1 MSRYE
6 IRYGA
11 IGGQGIITAAT
22 LLVAIAVEKENKHAV
37 ESPTITAA
45 VRGGATKADVIIS
58 EEQIIYPQAMAI
70 DFFVCTHRKPYA
82 LYRDKIKDDAIVVI
96 DSNLVFDKGDTG
108 NWEVHDIPI
117 IHETKDKLGRL
128 VLTSVVTL
136 SITQALTGII
146 EYDNMVSY
154 VKEWAPKDFLELNL
168 EAIDL
173 GQDLAK

>member
-6 IRYGA
+6 VRYGA

-70 DFFVCTHRKPYA
+70 DFFVCTHRKPYSM
-82 LYRDKIKDDAIVVI
+82 YRDKIKDDAIVVI

-146 EYDNMVSY
+146 DYDNMVSY

>member
-1 MSRYE
+1 MSRFE
-6 IRYGA
+6 IRYAA

-22 LLVAIAVEKENKHAV
+22 LFVAIAVEKENKHAV
-37 ESPTITAA
+37 ESPTVTAA

-58 EEQIIYPQAMAI
+58 EEPIIYPQAMAI
-70 DFFVCTHRKPYA
+70 DFFVCTHRKSYA
-82 LYRDKIKDDAIVVI
+82 MYRDKIKDDAIVVI
-96 DSNLVFDKGDTG
+96 DSNLIFDKGDTK
-108 NWEVHDIPI
+108 NWKVHEIPI

-136 SITQALTGII
+136 SITQALTEII
-146 EYDNMVSY
+146 DYDNMVSY
-154 VKEWAPKDFLELNL
+154 VKEWAPKDFLELNM

>member
-1 MSRYE
+1 VSRYE
-6 IRYGA
+6 VRYAA

-58 EEQIIYPQAMAI
+58 EDRVIYPQAMAI

-82 LYRDKIKDDAIVVI
+82 MYKDRIKDDAIAVI
-96 DSNLVFDKGDTG
+96 DSNLIFDKGDTM
-108 NWEVHDIPI
+108 NWKVHEIPI
-117 IHETKDKLGRL
+117 IHETKEKLGRL

-136 SITQALTGII
+136 SITQALTGIV

-154 VKEWAPKDFLELNL
+154 VREWAPKDFLELNMQ
-168 EAIDL
+168 AIEL
-173 GQDLAK
+173 GQNLAK

>member
-1 MSRYE
+1 MSRFE
-6 IRYGA
+6 VRYGA

-58 EEQIIYPQAMAI
+58 DNQIIYPQAMAI

-82 LYRDKIKDDAIVVI
+82 LYTDKIRDDAIVVI
-96 DSNLVFDKGDTG
+96 DSNLVFDKGDTK
-108 NWEVHDIPI
+108 NWDVHDIPI

-136 SITQALTGII
+136 SITQALTEII

-154 VKEWAPKDFLELNL
+154 VREWAPKDFLELNM

>member
-1 MSRYE
+1 MNRYE
-6 IRYGA
+6 IRYAA

-22 LLVAIAVEKENKHAV
+22 LLVAIAVERENKHAV

-58 EEQIIYPQAMAI
+58 EDKIIYPQASAI
-70 DFFVCTHRKPYA
+70 DFFLCTHRKPYA
-82 LYRDKIKDDAIVVI
+82 MYKEKIKDDAIVVI
-96 DSNLVFDKGDTG
+96 DSNLIFDKGDTK
-108 NWEVHDIPI
+108 NWDVHEIPI
-117 IHETKDKLGRL
+117 IHETKEKLGRL

-136 SITQALTGII
+136 SITQALTEII
-146 EYDNMVSY
+146 DYDNMVDY
-154 VKEWAPKDFLELNL
+154 VKEWAPKDFLEMNM